1 MKKLYINL
9 TTHGITNKKME
20 NTEQL
25 RNGANKLLNR
35 ILIGKYPLII
45 DRVKVKSV
53 KVLPNDIIFNIKI
66 NITQSAL
73 EEGYK
78 AYIDTFEGEI
88 LYNIDEYAS
97 HSDEIEMDIQDML
110 GVNIYDE
117 LRSILSYLVTE
128 KNPIPSYMI
137 LSPGYR

>member
-1 MKKLYINL
+1 
-9 TTHGITNKKME
+9 ME
-20 NTEQL
+20 NIEQL

-35 ILIGKYPLII
+35 ILIGKYPSII

-53 KVLPNDIIFNIKI
+53 RILPKDIIFNIVI

-78 AYIDTFEGEI
+78 QYFDSFEGEKH
-88 LYNIDEYAS
+88 YDIDEYAS

-117 LRSILSYLVTE
+117 LYSILSYLVTE

-137 LSPGYR
+137 LSPKHH

>member
-53 KVLPNDIIFNIKI
+53 KVLPNDIIFNIEI

-117 LRSILSYLVTE
+117 LHSILSYLVTE